1 MTDQP
6 ERPLP
11 PSQSVDMAACERDY
25 RAGIMSVAEIGR
37 RYGVSANA
45 VRKWAKA
52 RSWDRELEDRVRRAI
67 ANRAIR
73 KAVGKPIVLVDGSGS
88 GSENLVPVPISANSM
103 TDDQIVEAF
112 AEAGANAIELH
123 RRDLVILRNR
133 RNRLMRHWEL
143 AVPDLSAPPPIGPD
157 GKPLPVVPLS
167 LEDIATAN
175 TILEGISRID
185 ERIVKIERQALQID
199 RQQDEAP
206 APDPEAVAKA
216 EASRQLAFRILGDL
230 ARRVSSPEPVTL
242 DGLPSEPG
250 EGQERG

>member
-1 MTDQP
+1 
-6 ERPLP
+6 
-11 PSQSVDMAACERDY
+11 
-25 RAGIMSVAEIGR
+25 
-37 RYGVSANA
+37 
-45 VRKWAKA
+45 
-52 RSWDRELEDRVRRAI
+52 
-67 ANRAIR
+67 
-73 KAVGKPIVLVDGSGS
+73 
-88 GSENLVPVPISANSM
+88 M